1 MFVFNFKEESK
12 VLVIEN
18 ISMNYDETPNIV
30 HALSNVNLIL
40 NKNELTIIEGPSGS
54 GKTTLLNIIGGL
66 LKPSSGKILVNNK
79 NIIEMNDN
87 EKAYYRNKVIGFV
100 FQSFY
105 LEPNFTVYDNV
116 EVPLIIAGIP
126 KNERRKM
133 ILSTLDSVGL
143 LDKEKMI
150 ASKLSGGEKQR
161 VSIAR
166 AIVNNPEIILA
177 DEPTGNLDAE
187 SAENVAAMLS
197 LAAAKYKQTIVMVT
211 HDKQMAE
218 YADRILN
225 IVDGQVRT
233 EELLF
238 H

>member
-177 DEPTGNLDAE
+177 DEPTGNLD
-187 SAENVAAMLS
+187 SKNGDMIMS
-197 LAAAKYKQTIVMVT
+197 LLKRISKEDKIVIVITHNDEQAIKYG
-211 HDKQMAE
+211 DKI
-218 YADRILN
+218 YRLN
-225 IVDGQVRT
+225 DG
-233 EELLF
+233 EIKKK
-238 H
+238 

>member
-1 MFVFNFKEESK
+1 MIVFNFKEESK

-143 LDKEKMI
+143 LDKENMI

-177 DEPTGNLDAE
+177 DEPTGNLD
-187 SAENVAAMLS
+187 SKNGDMIMS
-197 LAAAKYKQTIVMVT
+197 LLKRISKEDKIVIVITHNDEQAIKYG
-211 HDKQMAE
+211 DKI
-218 YADRILN
+218 YRLN
-225 IVDGQVRT
+225 DG
-233 EELLF
+233 EINEK
-238 H
+238 

>member
-1 MFVFNFKEESK
+1 M
-12 VLVIEN
+12 LVIEN

-177 DEPTGNLDAE
+177 DEPTGNLD
-187 SAENVAAMLS
+187 SKNGDMIRS
-197 LAAAKYKQTIVMVT
+197 LLKRISKEDKIVIVITHNDEQAIKYG
-211 HDKQMAE
+211 DKI
-218 YADRILN
+218 YRLN
-225 IVDGQVRT
+225 DG
-233 EELLF
+233 EINEK
-238 H
+238 

>member
-1 MFVFNFKEESK
+1 M
-12 VLVIEN
+12 LVIEN

-143 LDKEKMI
+143 LDKEKVI

-177 DEPTGNLDAE
+177 DEPTGNLD
-187 SAENVAAMLS
+187 SKNGDMIMS
-197 LAAAKYKQTIVMVT
+197 LLKRISKEDKIVIVITHNDEQAIKYG
-211 HDKQMAE
+211 DKI
-218 YADRILN
+218 YRLN
-225 IVDGQVRT
+225 DG
-233 EELLF
+233 EINEK
-238 H
+238 

>member
-1 MFVFNFKEESK
+1 MSR
-12 VLVIEN
+12 
-18 ISMNYDETPNIV
+18 
-30 HALSNVNLIL
+30 
-40 NKNELTIIEGPSGS
+40 
-54 GKTTLLNIIGGL
+54 GL
-66 LKPSSGKILVNNK
+66 GDVYKRQ
-79 NIIEMNDN
+79 
-87 EKAYYRNKVIGFV
+87 AYYRNKVIGFV

-177 DEPTGNLDAE
+177 DEPTGNLD
-187 SAENVAAMLS
+187 SKNGDMIMS
-197 LAAAKYKQTIVMVT
+197 LLKRISNLEKIVYGRN
-211 HDKQMAE
+211 E
-218 YADRILN
+218 
-225 IVDGQVRT
+225 
-233 EELLF
+233 
-238 H
+238 

>member
-1 MFVFNFKEESK
+1 MFDFNFKEEIK

-177 DEPTGNLDAE
+177 DEPTGNLD
-187 SAENVAAMLS
+187 SKNGDMIMS
-197 LAAAKYKQTIVMVT
+197 LLKRISKEDKIVIVITHNDEQAIKYG
-211 HDKQMAE
+211 DKI
-218 YADRILN
+218 YRLN
-225 IVDGQVRT
+225 DG
-233 EELLF
+233 EINEK
-238 H
+238 

>member
-1 MFVFNFKEESK
+1 MLVFNFKEESK

-177 DEPTGNLDAE
+177 DEPTGNLD
-187 SAENVAAMLS
+187 SKNGDMIMS
-197 LAAAKYKQTIVMVT
+197 LLKRISKEDKIVIVITHNDEQAIKYG
-211 HDKQMAE
+211 DKI
-218 YADRILN
+218 YRLN
-225 IVDGQVRT
+225 DG
-233 EELLF
+233 EINEK
-238 H
+238 

>member
-1 MFVFNFKEESK
+1 M
-12 VLVIEN
+12 LVIEN

-66 LKPSSGKILVNNK
+66 LKPSSWKILVNNK

-177 DEPTGNLDAE
+177 DEPTGNLD
-187 SAENVAAMLS
+187 SKNGDMIMS
-197 LAAAKYKQTIVMVT
+197 LLKRISKEDKIVIVITHNDEQAIKYG
-211 HDKQMAE
+211 DKI
-218 YADRILN
+218 YRLN
-225 IVDGQVRT
+225 DG
-233 EELLF
+233 EINEK
-238 H
+238 

>member
-87 EKAYYRNKVIGFV
+87 EKIGRA
-100 FQSFY
+100 SCR
-105 LEPNFTVYDNV
+105 
-116 EVPLIIAGIP
+116 
-126 KNERRKM
+126 ER
-133 ILSTLDSVGL
+133 V
-143 LDKEKMI
+143 
-150 ASKLSGGEKQR
+150 
-161 VSIAR
+161 
-166 AIVNNPEIILA
+166 
-177 DEPTGNLDAE
+177 
-187 SAENVAAMLS
+187 
-197 LAAAKYKQTIVMVT
+197 
-211 HDKQMAE
+211 
-218 YADRILN
+218 
-225 IVDGQVRT
+225 
-233 EELLF
+233 
-238 H
+238 

>member
-1 MFVFNFKEESK
+1 MFVFYFKEESK

-177 DEPTGNLDAE
+177 DEPTGNLD
-187 SAENVAAMLS
+187 SKNGDMIMS
-197 LAAAKYKQTIVMVT
+197 LLKRISKEDKIVIVITHNDEQAIKYG
-211 HDKQMAE
+211 DKI
-218 YADRILN
+218 YRLN
-225 IVDGQVRT
+225 DG
-233 EELLF
+233 EINEK
-238 H
+238 

>member
-1 MFVFNFKEESK
+1 M
-12 VLVIEN
+12 LVIEN

-177 DEPTGNLDAE
+177 DEPTGNLD
-187 SAENVAAMLS
+187 SKNGDMIMS
-197 LAAAKYKQTIVMVT
+197 LLKRISKEDKIVIVITHNDEQAIKYG
-211 HDKQMAE
+211 DKI
-218 YADRILN
+218 YRLN
-225 IVDGQVRT
+225 DG
-233 EELLF
+233 
-238 H
+238 

>member
-1 MFVFNFKEESK
+1 M
-12 VLVIEN
+12 LVIEN

-54 GKTTLLNIIGGL
+54 GKTTVLNIIGGL

-177 DEPTGNLDAE
+177 DEPTGNLD
-187 SAENVAAMLS
+187 SKNGDMIMS
-197 LAAAKYKQTIVMVT
+197 LLKRISKEDKIVIVITHNDEQAIKYG
-211 HDKQMAE
+211 DKI
-218 YADRILN
+218 YRLN
-225 IVDGQVRT
+225 DG
-233 EELLF
+233 EINEK
-238 H
+238 

>member
-1 MFVFNFKEESK
+1 M
-12 VLVIEN
+12 LVIEN

-100 FQSFY
+100 FQAFY

-177 DEPTGNLDAE
+177 DEPTGNLD
-187 SAENVAAMLS
+187 SKNGDMIMS
-197 LAAAKYKQTIVMVT
+197 LLKRISKEDKIVIVITHNDEQAIKYG
-211 HDKQMAE
+211 DKI
-218 YADRILN
+218 YRLN
-225 IVDGQVRT
+225 DG
-233 EELLF
+233 EINEK
-238 H
+238 

>member
-1 MFVFNFKEESK
+1 M
-12 VLVIEN
+12 LVIEN

-54 GKTTLLNIIGGL
+54 GKTTLLNIIDGL

-177 DEPTGNLDAE
+177 DEPTGNLD
-187 SAENVAAMLS
+187 SKNGDMIMS
-197 LAAAKYKQTIVMVT
+197 LLKRISKEDKIVIVITHNDEQAIKYG
-211 HDKQMAE
+211 DKI
-218 YADRILN
+218 YRLN
-225 IVDGQVRT
+225 DG
-233 EELLF
+233 EINEK
-238 H
+238 

>member
-66 LKPSSGKILVNNK
+66 LKPSSGKILVNKK

-177 DEPTGNLDAE
+177 DEPTGNLD
-187 SAENVAAMLS
+187 SKNGDMIMS
-197 LAAAKYKQTIVMVT
+197 LLKRISKEDKIVIVITHNDEQAIKYG
-211 HDKQMAE
+211 DKI
-218 YADRILN
+218 YRLN
-225 IVDGQVRT
+225 DG
-233 EELLF
+233 EINEK
-238 H
+238 

>member
-1 MFVFNFKEESK
+1 M
-12 VLVIEN
+12 LVIEN

-30 HALSNVNLIL
+30 HALNNVNLIL

-177 DEPTGNLDAE
+177 DEPTGNLD
-187 SAENVAAMLS
+187 SKNGDMIMS
-197 LAAAKYKQTIVMVT
+197 LLKRISKEDKIVIVITHNDEQAIKYG
-211 HDKQMAE
+211 DKI
-218 YADRILN
+218 YRLN
-225 IVDGQVRT
+225 DG
-233 EELLF
+233 EINEK
-238 H
+238 

>member
-40 NKNELTIIEGPSGS
+40 NKNELTIIEEPSGS

-177 DEPTGNLDAE
+177 DEPTGNLD
-187 SAENVAAMLS
+187 SKNGDMIMS
-197 LAAAKYKQTIVMVT
+197 LLKRISKEDKIVIVITHNDEQAIKYG
-211 HDKQMAE
+211 DKI
-218 YADRILN
+218 YRLN
-225 IVDGQVRT
+225 DG
-233 EELLF
+233 EINEK
-238 H
+238 

>member
-1 MFVFNFKEESK
+1 MYVFNFKEESK

-40 NKNELTIIEGPSGS
+40 NKSELTIIEGPSGS

-177 DEPTGNLDAE
+177 DEPTGNLD
-187 SAENVAAMLS
+187 SKNGDMIMS
-197 LAAAKYKQTIVMVT
+197 LLKRISKEDKIVIVITHNDEQAIKYG
-211 HDKQMAE
+211 DKI
-218 YADRILN
+218 YRLN
-225 IVDGQVRT
+225 DG
-233 EELLF
+233 EINEK
-238 H
+238 

>member
-1 MFVFNFKEESK
+1 M
-12 VLVIEN
+12 LVIEN

-177 DEPTGNLDAE
+177 DEPTGNLD
-187 SAENVAAMLS
+187 SKNGDMIMS
-197 LAAAKYKQTIVMVT
+197 LPKRISKEDKIVIVITHNDEQAIKYG
-211 HDKQMAE
+211 DKI
-218 YADRILN
+218 YRLN
-225 IVDGQVRT
+225 DG
-233 EELLF
+233 EINEK
-238 H
+238 

>member
-1 MFVFNFKEESK
+1 M
-12 VLVIEN
+12 LVIEN

-66 LKPSSGKILVNNK
+66 LKLSSGKILVNNK

-177 DEPTGNLDAE
+177 DEPTGNLD
-187 SAENVAAMLS
+187 SKNGDMIMS
-197 LAAAKYKQTIVMVT
+197 LLKRISKEDKIVIVITHNDEQAIKYG
-211 HDKQMAE
+211 DKI
-218 YADRILN
+218 YRLN
-225 IVDGQVRT
+225 DG
-233 EELLF
+233 EINEK
-238 H
+238 

>member
-54 GKTTLLNIIGGL
+54 GKTTLLNIIDGL

-177 DEPTGNLDAE
+177 DEPTGNLD
-187 SAENVAAMLS
+187 SKNGDMIMS
-197 LAAAKYKQTIVMVT
+197 LLKRISKEDKIVIVITHNDEQAIKYG
-211 HDKQMAE
+211 DKI
-218 YADRILN
+218 YRLN
-225 IVDGQVRT
+225 DG
-233 EELLF
+233 EINEK
-238 H
+238 

>member
-1 MFVFNFKEESK
+1 M
-12 VLVIEN
+12 LVIEN

-40 NKNELTIIEGPSGS
+40 NKNELAIIEGPSGS

-177 DEPTGNLDAE
+177 DEPTGNLD
-187 SAENVAAMLS
+187 SKNDDMIMS
-197 LAAAKYKQTIVMVT
+197 LLKRISKEDKIVIVITHNDEQAIKYG
-211 HDKQMAE
+211 DKI
-218 YADRILN
+218 YRLN
-225 IVDGQVRT
+225 DG
-233 EELLF
+233 EINEK
-238 H
+238 

>member
-177 DEPTGNLDAE
+177 DEPTGNLD
-187 SAENVAAMLS
+187 SKNGDMIMS
-197 LAAAKYKQTIVMVT
+197 LLKRISKEDKIVIVITHNDEQAIKYG
-211 HDKQMAE
+211 DKI
-218 YADRILN
+218 YRLN
-225 IVDGQVRT
+225 DG
-233 EELLF
+233 EINEK
-238 H
+238 

>member
-87 EKAYYRNKVIGFV
+87 EKAYYRNKVIRFV

-177 DEPTGNLDAE
+177 DEPTGNLD
-187 SAENVAAMLS
+187 SKNGDMIMS
-197 LAAAKYKQTIVMVT
+197 LLKRISKEDKIVIVITHNDEQAIKYG
-211 HDKQMAE
+211 DKI
-218 YADRILN
+218 YRLN
-225 IVDGQVRT
+225 DG
-233 EELLF
+233 EINEK
-238 H
+238 

>member
-1 MFVFNFKEESK
+1 MYVFNFKEESK

-40 NKNELTIIEGPSGS
+40 NKNELTIIKGPSGS

-177 DEPTGNLDAE
+177 DEPTGNLD
-187 SAENVAAMLS
+187 SKNGDMIMS
-197 LAAAKYKQTIVMVT
+197 LLKRISKEDKIVIVITHNDEQAIKYG
-211 HDKQMAE
+211 DKI
-218 YADRILN
+218 YRLN
-225 IVDGQVRT
+225 DG
-233 EELLF
+233 EINEK
-238 H
+238 

>member
-1 MFVFNFKEESK
+1 MFVFNFKEECK
-12 VLVIEN
+12 VLIIEN

-177 DEPTGNLDAE
+177 DEPTGNLD
-187 SAENVAAMLS
+187 SKNGDMIMS
-197 LAAAKYKQTIVMVT
+197 LLKRISKEDKIVIVITHNDEQAIKYG
-211 HDKQMAE
+211 DKI
-218 YADRILN
+218 YRLN
-225 IVDGQVRT
+225 DG
-233 EELLF
+233 EINEK
-238 H
+238 

>member
-150 ASKLSGGEKQR
+150 ASKLSGGEKQC

-177 DEPTGNLDAE
+177 DEPTGNLD
-187 SAENVAAMLS
+187 SKNGDMIMS
-197 LAAAKYKQTIVMVT
+197 LLKRISKEDKIVIVITHNDEQAIKYG
-211 HDKQMAE
+211 DKI
-218 YADRILN
+218 YRLN
-225 IVDGQVRT
+225 DG
-233 EELLF
+233 EINEK
-238 H
+238 

>member
-1 MFVFNFKEESK
+1 M
-12 VLVIEN
+12 LVIEN

-40 NKNELTIIEGPSGS
+40 NKNELTIIKGPSGS

-177 DEPTGNLDAE
+177 DEPTGNLD
-187 SAENVAAMLS
+187 SKNGDMIMS
-197 LAAAKYKQTIVMVT
+197 LLKRISKEDKIVIVITHNDEQAIKYG
-211 HDKQMAE
+211 DKI
-218 YADRILN
+218 YRLN
-225 IVDGQVRT
+225 DG
-233 EELLF
+233 EINEK
-238 H
+238 

>member
-1 MFVFNFKEESK
+1 M
-12 VLVIEN
+12 LVIEN

-177 DEPTGNLDAE
+177 DEPTGNLD
-187 SAENVAAMLS
+187 SKNGDMIMS
-197 LAAAKYKQTIVMVT
+197 LLKRISKEDKIVIVITHNDEQAIKYG
-211 HDKQMAE
+211 DKI
-218 YADRILN
+218 YRLN
-225 IVDGQVRT
+225 DG
-233 EELLF
+233 EINEK
-238 H
+238 

>member
-1 MFVFNFKEESK
+1 M
-12 VLVIEN
+12 LVIEN

-177 DEPTGNLDAE
+177 DEPTGNLD
-187 SAENVAAMLS
+187 SKNGDMIMS
-197 LAAAKYKQTIVMVT
+197 LLKRISKEDKIVIVITHNDEQAIKYG
-211 HDKQMAE
+211 DKI
-218 YADRILN
+218 YRLN
-225 IVDGQVRT
+225 DG
-233 EELLF
+233 EIYEK
-238 H
+238 

>member
-1 MFVFNFKEESK
+1 M
-12 VLVIEN
+12 LVIEN

-177 DEPTGNLDAE
+177 DEPTGNLD
-187 SAENVAAMLS
+187 SKNCDMIMS
-197 LAAAKYKQTIVMVT
+197 LLKRISKEDKIVIVITHNDEQAIKYG
-211 HDKQMAE
+211 DKI
-218 YADRILN
+218 YRLN
-225 IVDGQVRT
+225 DG
-233 EELLF
+233 EINEK
-238 H
+238 

>member
-1 MFVFNFKEESK
+1 M
-12 VLVIEN
+12 LVIEN

-177 DEPTGNLDAE
+177 DEPTGNLD
-187 SAENVAAMLS
+187 SKNGDMIMS
-197 LAAAKYKQTIVMVT
+197 LLKRISKEDKIVIVITHNDEQSIKYG
-211 HDKQMAE
+211 DKI
-218 YADRILN
+218 YRLN
-225 IVDGQVRT
+225 DG
-233 EELLF
+233 
-238 H
+238 

>member
-177 DEPTGNLDAE
+177 DEPTGNLD
-187 SAENVAAMLS
+187 SKNGDMIMS
-197 LAAAKYKQTIVMVT
+197 LPKRISKEDKIVIVITHNDEQAIKYG
-211 HDKQMAE
+211 DKI
-218 YADRILN
+218 YRLN
-225 IVDGQVRT
+225 DG
-233 EELLF
+233 EINEK
-238 H
+238 

>member
-1 MFVFNFKEESK
+1 M
-12 VLVIEN
+12 LVIKN

-177 DEPTGNLDAE
+177 DEPTGNLD
-187 SAENVAAMLS
+187 SKNGDMIMS
-197 LAAAKYKQTIVMVT
+197 LLKRISKEDKIVIVITHNDEQAIKYG
-211 HDKQMAE
+211 DKI
-218 YADRILN
+218 YRLN
-225 IVDGQVRT
+225 DG
-233 EELLF
+233 EINEK
-238 H
+238 

>member
-1 MFVFNFKEESK
+1 MCVFNFKEEIK

-177 DEPTGNLDAE
+177 DEPTGNLD
-187 SAENVAAMLS
+187 SKNGDMIMS
-197 LAAAKYKQTIVMVT
+197 LLKRISKEDKIVIVITHNDEQAIKYG
-211 HDKQMAE
+211 DKI
-218 YADRILN
+218 YRLN
-225 IVDGQVRT
+225 DG
-233 EELLF
+233 EINEK
-238 H
+238 